1 MAKCRLILV
10 RHGESEGN
18 RDRRF
23 LGHTDLPLTDRGHE
37 QAKKTAE
44 FLEKYEID
52 LMYSSDL
59 KRAFQTGEHIAE
71 IKCLSIIEDPVLRE
85 IYAGDWEGKEI
96 KVLEREFEKDYA
108 VWKNNIGLSR
118 CTGGESFA
126 ELYGR
131 IIPELER
138 IAADNS
144 GLSVCITTHAT
155 PIRCARLKAFG
166 YPFERANE
174 IGWTANASVTVIDV
188 DEVGNF
194 TMVEDNLYSHLGELS
209 TVLPKNI

>member
-23 LGHTDLPLTDRGHE
+23 LGHTDLPLTERGHL
-37 QAKKTAE
+37 QAEKTAE
-44 FLEKYEID
+44 FLDKYPVD
-52 LMYSSDL
+52 LIYSSDL
-59 KRAFQTGEHIAE
+59 RRAFQTGEHIASR
-71 IKCLSIIEDPVLRE
+71 KGLSIIEDPVMRE
-85 IYAGDWEGKEI
+85 IYAGEWEGKEV
-96 KVLEREFEKDYA
+96 KLLEKEYEKDYS

-118 CTGGESFA
+118 CTGGESFK
-126 ELYGR
+126 ELYAR
-131 IIPELER
+131 IIPELTR
-138 IAADNS
+138 IANENQ

-166 YPFERANE
+166 FPFERACE
-174 IGWTANASVTVIDV
+174 IGWTANASVTVIDI
-188 DEVGNF
+188 DEENNF
-194 TMVEDNLYSHLGELS
+194 TMIEDNLYLHLGELS